1 MCSSSDLCY
10 ACRAFTAAW
19 GMIYDDVYRLA
30 EFKDGILQQIKK
42 DLEEVRRTTR
52 REILR
57 FRMGMLTAKMK
68 GARLLLLFQQDMLP
82 HTYRQIMNVRMHIC
96 CPCTE

>member
-1 MCSSSDLCY
+1 MP
-10 ACRAFTAAW
+10 
-19 GMIYDDVYRLA
+19 
-30 EFKDGILQQIKK
+30 
-42 DLEEVRRTTR
+42 
-52 REILR
+52 R

>member
-1 MCSSSDLCY
+1 MTYSN
-10 ACRAFTAAW
+10 F
-19 GMIYDDVYRLA
+19 YRHT
-30 EFKDGILQQIKK
+30 EFKDGVLPKIKK
-42 DLEEVRRTTR
+42 DLEIVRQSTR

-82 HTYRQIMNVRMHIC
+82 HTYRQIMNVRMHI
-96 CPCTE
+96 